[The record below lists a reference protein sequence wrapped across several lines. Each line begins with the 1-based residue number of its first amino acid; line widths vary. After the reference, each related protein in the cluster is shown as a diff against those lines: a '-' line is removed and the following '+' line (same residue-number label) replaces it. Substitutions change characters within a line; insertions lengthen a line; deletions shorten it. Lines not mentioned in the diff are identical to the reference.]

1 MAEYGC
7 KKIKDSL
14 QNDMQNTES
23 DIAVSVTQQP
33 SSSDISPLLLVYGTL
48 LQNYSITQKKLSSC
62 SAVTLLLPCNF
73 NHTVLILSPT
83 FTTHVSMQHNF
94 TMPNTFA
101 AHVQCTVM
109 KVYNLVNTCYIR
121 VWLRDKAEK

>member
-23 DIAVSVTQQP
+23 DMAVSVTQQP

-48 LQNYSITQKKLSSC
+48 LQNYSITQKAK
-62 SAVTLLLPCNF
+62 
-73 NHTVLILSPT
+73 
-83 FTTHVSMQHNF
+83 
-94 TMPNTFA
+94 
-101 AHVQCTVM
+101 
-109 KVYNLVNTCYIR
+109 
-121 VWLRDKAEK
+121 